1 MNNNNPT
8 NRGAHD
14 RISSG
19 VWTSRRVVRAAAA
32 LMLSTFGVVGAS
44 CLRSDPTPA
53 PGTATTTNST
63 ATAPVRAAGIDCVA
77 ASKDQPYKFEAG
89 NYWEHQ
95 LKVIK
100 DQHDMQVCARACA
113 DNPDCKIA
121 TFTDATVGNGW
132 GNSCVLR
139 NGIGARHP
147 EETGVCSWV
156 KPAKKP

>member
-1 MNNNNPT
+1 MNNTRMNS
-8 NRGAHD
+8 RAHE
-14 RISSG
+14 RTLSR
-19 VWTSRRVVRAAAA
+19 VRTSRRVVRAAAA
-32 LMLSTFGVVGAS
+32 LMLSGFVVVGAS
-44 CLRSDPTPA
+44 CLRSDPPA
-53 PGTATTTNST
+53 VPGTATTTT
-63 ATAPVRAAGIDCVA
+63 TTAPVRAAGIDCIA

-113 DNPDCKIA
+113 DNPDCKVA

-139 NGIGARHP
+139 NGVGARHP
-147 EETGVCSWV
+147 EESGICSWV